1 MRKRLNSI
9 LFSFFIFAVAGAS
22 AGVPTDATEVQ
33 PLERGDALPDVSV
46 RTANGEKVSLT
57 DLAGGRTAAFVFYR
71 GGWCPYCNEHLSE
84 LAEVAPELQELG
96 YRIFAISP
104 DRSERVAEMTAA
116 DSSSGYTLISD
127 STSEAA
133 KAFGVA
139 FRVDDETYQQ
149 LHGFGIDIEEASGEK
164 HRVLP
169 VPAVF
174 LVDGDGVIT
183 FRYYN
188 PDYRERL
195 SGEALLEAA
204 ALTSGPDRL
213 AVLWTSGD
221 PDVAH
226 RVALMYAEGAMQQG
240 WFSEVRLIV
249 WGPSQR
255 LLVADKDVRD
265 YVERL
270 QEAGV
275 EVVACVACAN
285 SYGLADQLA
294 DLGFEVKPMGM
305 PLTRYLRAAS
315 WQVLSF

>member
-1 MRKRLNSI
+1 MRKKLMLI
-9 LFSFFIFAVAGAS
+9 LAPLLIFAGVTVS
-22 AGVPTDATEVQ
+22 AAVPEDAAEVR
-33 PLERGDALPDVSV
+33 PLERGDTLPEVSV
-46 RTANGEKVSLT
+46 RTADGEEVTMAALV
-57 DLAGGRTAAFVFYR
+57 DGQPAAFVFYR

-84 LAEVAPELQELG
+84 LAEVAPQLREKG
-96 YRIFAISP
+96 YRIFALSP
-104 DRSERVAEMTAA
+104 DRPAQVAEASA
-116 DSSSGYTLISD
+116 ESSSGYTLFSD

-133 KAFGVA
+133 RAFGVA
-139 FRVDDETYQQ
+139 FRVDNETFER
-149 LHGFGIDIEEASGEK
+149 LHGFGIDIEKASGQT
-164 HRVLP
+164 HRMLP

-174 LVDGDGVIT
+174 LVDAEGVIN

-195 SGEALLEAA
+195 SGDALLEAA

-226 RVALMYAEGAMQQG
+226 RVALMYAEGAMRQG

-255 LLVADKDVRD
+255 LLVADQEVRA

-270 QEAGV
+270 REAGV

-285 SYGLADQLA
+285 AYGLTEQIEA
-294 DLGFEVKPMGM
+294 LGFEVKPMGI
-305 PLTRYLRAAS
+305 PLTRYLRSTA
-315 WQVLSF
+315 WEVLSF